1 MDSSDTQNKPN
12 TSLPKPT
19 TSAVSNSGGSNQA
32 DLPQTPIDPAITPA
46 PKSSPTGVST
56 PATADDNDLIE
67 KEWVDKAK
75 HIVEKTR
82 NDPHLQNKEI
92 NQIKADY
99 IKKRYNKNIKLIDK

>member
-1 MDSSDTQNKPN
+1 MDPSDTQNKPN
-12 TSLPKPT
+12 INLPKPA
-19 TSAVSNSGGSNQA
+19 TSTGSNNSGSNQA
-32 DLPQTPIDPAITPA
+32 ISPQTPIDPAMTPA
-46 PKSSPTGVST
+46 PANPPAGANT
-56 PATADDNDLIE
+56 PATAEDNDLIE